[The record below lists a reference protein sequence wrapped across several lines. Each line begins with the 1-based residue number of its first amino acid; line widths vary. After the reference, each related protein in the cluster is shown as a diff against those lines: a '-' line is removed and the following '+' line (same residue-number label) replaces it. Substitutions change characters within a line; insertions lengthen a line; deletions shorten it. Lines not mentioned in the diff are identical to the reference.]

1 MEAVARKRR
10 DFVSLANRNDSL
22 VGSVEVDFN
31 ESLSPADEQPR
42 QRRNEEGTGVRCLFI
57 NC

>member
-22 VGSVEVDFN
+22 VGSVEVDFD
-31 ESLSPADEQPR
+31 ESLSPADE
-42 QRRNEEGTGVRCLFI
+42 
-57 NC
+57 

>member
-22 VGSVEVDFN
+22 VGSVEVDF
-31 ESLSPADEQPR
+31 D
-42 QRRNEEGTGVRCLFI
+42 
-57 NC
+57 